1 MNIGVLLIL
10 LLLVFAF
17 LGVPLCFSLGIAT
30 LAAMLLGDMPLL
42 VIPQKMFTGVDSVPL
57 LAIPFFLLAGN
68 LMARGIT
75 QKILNLSNALI
86 GSIKGGLGGVT
97 VLASAGFA
105 AISGSG
111 VATVS
116 AIGGMTIPAMKKE
129 HYPAPF
135 TAAVAAVASILG
147 PLIPP
152 SIFLIVYG
160 SSTESSIAQLFLAA
174 VVPGL
179 MVAAVLV
186 GYVLYYARKHDFPVH
201 EPVSGKKKLLVA
213 LDSVW
218 ALFMPVLILGGIFFG
233 IFTATEAAAVSAAYA
248 FLVGLFIHK
257 DVTLREMP
265 KILVDSSIT
274 TSTVMMLLALSKVSS
289 WVIVTS
295 KLPMAILGFFSAMT
309 DSPLVI
315 LLFLNILLLI
325 IGMLMEGTAAIVM
338 LTPLVIPLLKSYG
351 ISTVHFGVIM
361 ALNLCIGLVT
371 PPVGSC
377 LLLANELAGERL
389 ERTFVS
395 ALPMIGLSIV
405 VLLLLTYI
413 PSLTTW
419 LPDLMK

>member
-1 MNIGVLLIL
+1 MNTGLLLIL
-10 LLLVFAF
+10 LLLTLAF
-17 LGVPLCFSLGIAT
+17 LGIPLCFSIGLAT
-30 LAAMLLGDMPLL
+30 LVAMVYGGMPLL

-86 GSIKGGLGGVT
+86 GSVKGGLGAVT
-97 VLASAGFA
+97 VFASAVFA

-111 VATVS
+111 IATVS
-116 AIGGMTIPAMKKE
+116 AIGGMTIPAMKSE
-129 HYPAPF
+129 HYPPAF
-135 TAAVAAVASILG
+135 AAAVASVASILG
-147 PLIPP
+147 PIIPP

-160 SSTESSIAQLFLAA
+160 SSTETSIARLFLAA
-174 VVPGL
+174 VIPGFL
-179 MVAAVLV
+179 VAMVLI
-186 GYVLYYARKHDFPVH
+186 GYVFFYARKHNFPVH
-201 EPVSGKKKLLVA
+201 EKVSGKEKLRVA

-248 FLVGLFIHK
+248 LLVGLYIHK
-257 DVTLREMP
+257 DVTWKELP
-265 KILVDSSIT
+265 QILVDSSIT
-274 TSTVMMLLALSKVSS
+274 TATVMMLLALSKVSS

-295 KLPMAILGFFSAMT
+295 KLPGDILGFFSMFT
-309 DSPLVI
+309 DSPIVI
-315 LLFLNILLLI
+315 LLFLNLLLLV

-351 ISTVHFGVIM
+351 ISTVHFGVVM

-377 LLLANELAGERL
+377 LLLANELAGEKL
-389 ERTFVS
+389 ERTFLS
-395 ALPMIGLSIV
+395 ALPMIVLSVIMLMIV
-405 VLLLLTYI
+405 TYV
-413 PSLTTW
+413 PATTSW
-419 LPDLMK
+419 LPDLMY

>member
-1 MNIGVLLIL
+1 MNTGLLLIL
-10 LLLVFAF
+10 LLLTLAF
-17 LGVPLCFSLGIAT
+17 LGIPLCFALGLAT
-30 LAAMLLGDMPLL
+30 LAAMAYGDMPFL
-42 VIPQKMFTGVDSVPL
+42 VIPQKLFTGIDSVPL

-68 LMARGIT
+68 LMSRGIT

-86 GSIKGGLGGVT
+86 GSVKGGLGMVT
-97 VLASAGFA
+97 VLASAVFA

-129 HYPAPF
+129 HYPPPF
-135 TAAVAAVASILG
+135 TAAVASVSSILG

-160 SSTESSIAQLFLAA
+160 SSTETSIARLFLAA
-174 VVPGL
+174 VIPGL
-179 MVAAVLV
+179 LVAAVLI
-186 GYVLYYARKHDFPVH
+186 GYVFFYAIKHNFPVH
-201 EPVSGKKKLLVA
+201 GKVSGKEKLRVTA
-213 LDSVW
+213 DSIW
-218 ALFMPVLILGGIFFG
+218 ALFMPVLILGGIFWG

-248 FLVGLFIHK
+248 LLVGLFIHK
-257 DVTLREMP
+257 DITVKDLP
-265 KILVDSSIT
+265 QILVDSSVT
-274 TSTVMMLLALSKVSS
+274 TATVMMLLAFSKVSS

-295 KLPMAILGFFSAMT
+295 KLPFEILGFFAAMT

-315 LLFLNILLLI
+315 LMFLNILLFI

-338 LTPLVIPLLKSYG
+338 LTPLVIPLLKTYN

-377 LLLANELAGERL
+377 ILLANELAGEKL
-389 ERTFVS
+389 ERTLVS
-395 ALPMIGLSIV
+395 ALPMIGLSII
-405 VLLLLTYI
+405 VLLFITYMPDLT
-413 PSLTTW
+413 LW
-419 LPDLMK
+419 LPMHMY